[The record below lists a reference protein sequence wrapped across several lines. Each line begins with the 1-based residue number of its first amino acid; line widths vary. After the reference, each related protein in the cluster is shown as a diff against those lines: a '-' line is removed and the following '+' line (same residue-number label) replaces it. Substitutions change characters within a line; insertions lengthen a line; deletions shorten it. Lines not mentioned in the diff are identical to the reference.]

1 MTRSATLPIDVI
13 RRKFAKA
20 LGVRLGKI
28 PAKVELEK
36 GIAFEMKAIVSIL
49 NVPHLSALVDLIHEY
64 NLNASTVFRWE
75 YGIVVVLRKK
85 VARHPENE

>member
-1 MTRSATLPIDVI
+1 MILPVDVI

-28 PAKVELEK
+28 PAKAEPSK
-36 GIAFEMKAIVSIL
+36 GLAFEMRAIVTEL
-49 NVPHLSALVDLIHEY
+49 KVPHLSALVDLIHEY

-85 VARHPENE
+85 VACHPEDSE